1 MKSSEFIILAASF
14 ASSNAFIATPSSI
27 ISKRYASFQNSD
39 LSVATPAIQQFA
51 TDESLSDE
59 QIDTNESNLNQIDT
73 NESNLDQ
80 IDFEDTPLIQRVNKD
95 IAHAQKKQQKYNSKV
110 NNYTSKIASLEQQ
123 KNDYLDQNNV
133 HKVFTESKRRSA
145 AKALIW
151 RIMACSITFMTTL
164 KFSQDI
170 GSAAKVVGSTFVPKV
185 LAIFFGERLMN
196 KNTFGR
202 EGGAD
207 SVGRSVA
214 KAMIWRFLAIC
225 NTLTV
230 CFFFTK
236 DFSTASKV
244 AGSDAIF
251 KSFLMVAYERVWAK
265 IEWGKDFSMSTSQWY
280 ERPLMMQNANNT
292 IPPSK

>member
-1 MKSSEFIILAASF
+1 MRSSEFIILAASF

-27 ISKRYASFQNSD
+27 ISKRFSSFQNSD
-39 LSVATPAIQQFA
+39 LSAATTAIHQFA

-59 QIDTNESNLNQIDT
+59 QMGTNESNQH
-73 NESNLDQ
+73 Q
-80 IDFEDTPLIQRVNKD
+80 IDFEDTPLIKRVNKD
-95 IAHAQKKQQKYNSKV
+95 IAHAQKKQHKYNSKV
-110 NNYTSKIASLEQQ
+110 NKYTSKIASLEQQ
-123 KNDYLDQNNV
+123 KDVYLDQNNI
-133 HKVFTESKRRSA
+133 HKMFTESKRRSA

-214 KAMIWRFLAIC
+214 KAMIWRLLAIC

-244 AGSDAIF
+244 AGSDALF

-280 ERPLMMQNANNT
+280 ERPLIMQNANNS

>member
-1 MKSSEFIILAASF
+1 MRSSEFIILAASF

-27 ISKRYASFQNSD
+27 ISKRFSSFQNSD
-39 LSVATPAIQQFA
+39 LPAATAAIHQFA

-59 QIDTNESNLNQIDT
+59 QMGTNESNQH
-73 NESNLDQ
+73 Q
-80 IDFEDTPLIQRVNKD
+80 IDFEDTPLIKRVNKD
-95 IAHAQKKQQKYNSKV
+95 IAHAQKKQHKYNSKV
-110 NNYTSKIASLEQQ
+110 NKYTSKIASLEQQ
-123 KNDYLDQNNV
+123 KDVYLDQNNI
-133 HKVFTESKRRSA
+133 HKMFTESKRRSA

-214 KAMIWRFLAIC
+214 KAMIWRLLAIC

-244 AGSDAIF
+244 AGSDALF
-251 KSFLMVAYERVWAK
+251 KSFLMVAYERVWTK

-280 ERPLMMQNANNT
+280 ERPLIMQNANNS

>member
-1 MKSSEFIILAASF
+1 MRSTEFIILAASF

-27 ISKRYASFQNSD
+27 ISKRHASFQNSD

-59 QIDTNESNLNQIDT
+59 QIDTNESNLNQID
-73 NESNLDQ
+73 
-80 IDFEDTPLIQRVNKD
+80 FEDTPLIQRVNKD

-110 NNYTSKIASLEQQ
+110 NKYTSKIASLEQQ

-133 HKVFTESKRRSA
+133 HKMFTESKRRSA

-151 RIMACSITFMTTL
+151 RILACSITFMTTL

-214 KAMIWRFLAIC
+214 KAMIWRLLAIC

-244 AGSDAIF
+244 AGSDALF

-280 ERPLMMQNANNT
+280 ERPLMMQNTNNS